1 MAEPQVAPF
10 GTWRSPISAALAAS
24 ARVRFDELHVDGN
37 DVYWVESRP
46 AEGGGSVLVRCS
58 SDGRSA
64 DLTPPGFSPRTRVH
78 EYGGGAV
85 AVSGGAVY
93 FANFADQRVYRQDR
107 GGAPRAITPS
117 GRMRFADGKVDRA
130 HGRLI
135 CVAEDHSAGGEPEN
149 LIAAVDL
156 AGRAA
161 PRAVARGYD
170 FYAAPRL
177 DPAGRRLAWLCWNHP
192 NMPWDGC
199 ELWVARI
206 AADGSLHEA
215 RRVAGGPAESV
226 LQPTWS
232 PDGELYFVSDR
243 NGWWNLY
250 RERLGQVAPVFEI
263 EAELGAPPWRF
274 GSSNYAFVGADR
286 LVCAYARSGEW
297 RLGVVDASTGALAP
311 LDTPFTHFE
320 YVTGHGDGVVAVAA
334 SPTQAPAVVRI
345 DADGRLRS
353 LSAAPKNEVD
363 PAYFSP
369 ARAIEFPTS
378 GGRTAHAFFYP
389 PRNPMF
395 RAPAHA
401 RPPLIV
407 KSHGGPTGAAE
418 STLSLGLQF
427 WTSRGFAVADVN
439 YGGSTG
445 YGRPYRER
453 LNGQWGVVDVDDCAN
468 VARRLAA
475 LGEVDP
481 ARLIITGSSAGGY
494 TTLCAL
500 AFRDVFRA
508 GASYY
513 GISDAESLTHETHK
527 FESRYLDLLIGP
539 YPRSAGLYR
548 QRSAIHHAEG
558 LDAPVIF
565 FQGLEDEVVPP
576 DQAERMV
583 SALRAKGVPVA
594 YLAFEG
600 EQHGFRKAENMQ
612 LALRAELYFYARVFG
627 FEPDG
632 EPPPI
637 QIHNL

>member
-1 MAEPQVAPF
+1 
-10 GTWRSPISAALAAS
+10 
-24 ARVRFDELHVDGN
+24 
-37 DVYWVESRP
+37 
-46 AEGGGSVLVRCS
+46 
-58 SDGRSA
+58 
-64 DLTPPGFSPRTRVH
+64 
-78 EYGGGAV
+78 
-85 AVSGGAVY
+85 
-93 FANFADQRVYRQDR
+93 
-107 GGAPRAITPS
+107 
-117 GRMRFADGKVDRA
+117 
-130 HGRLI
+130 
-135 CVAEDHSAGGEPEN
+135 
-149 LIAAVDL
+149 
-156 AGRAA
+156 
-161 PRAVARGYD
+161 
-170 FYAAPRL
+170 
-177 DPAGRRLAWLCWNHP
+177 
-192 NMPWDGC
+192 
-199 ELWVARI
+199 
-206 AADGSLHEA
+206 
-215 RRVAGGPAESV
+215 
-226 LQPTWS
+226 
-232 PDGELYFVSDR
+232 
-243 NGWWNLY
+243 
-250 RERLGQVAPVFEI
+250 
-263 EAELGAPPWRF
+263 
-274 GSSNYAFVGADR
+274 
-286 LVCAYARSGEW
+286 
-297 RLGVVDASTGALAP
+297 
-311 LDTPFTHFE
+311 
-320 YVTGHGDGVVAVAA
+320 
-334 SPTQAPAVVRI
+334 
-345 DADGRLRS
+345 
-353 LSAAPKNEVD
+353 
-363 PAYFSP
+363 
-369 ARAIEFPTS
+369 
-378 GGRTAHAFFYP
+378 
-389 PRNPMF
+389 MF

-565 FQGLEDEVVPP
+565 FQGWRTRWFLPTRPSEWSRRFV
-576 DQAERMV
+576 Q
-583 SALRAKGVPVA
+583 K
-594 YLAFEG
+594 AFPWPTWPSRG